1 MINNLIFTLLL
12 FFLAG
17 CICAQTPQQWE
28 KRADQSLKKN
38 DYYGA
43 AFYLKKAIVQDS
55 TDLQRFEK
63 LARSL
68 RMYNNYNES
77 AATYKELF
85 YRDENEQFPLALF
98 YWALMEKQTGNYE
111 LAQKRFEQFLKIYHK
126 KDFYHEKAQIE
137 SKACIWA
144 QNHLKNVDSVS
155 VESVGTEVNTFDS
168 ELAPSWHSDSVFY
181 FTSLRFDSAN
191 TKVNESE
198 KPKWITLKASRE
210 NGNWITSDSLKAHQ
224 FNPDEIRLNV
234 AFDSTR
240 NTMYYTKCAENCMI
254 FRSEWNGQTWEP
266 GEDVGRAV
274 NFPGW
279 NATHPAI
286 AYSNGKEYLLYVT
299 DRDRGGEGGY
309 DIWQVELR
317 KNGRIG
323 RAKSLRKIN
332 TPGNEITPRYD
343 AKNQTLYFSSDYH
356 TGFGGY
362 DVFKSTGDITQ
373 LNTPKNA
380 LLPINSPANDL
391 YFQPYQDSLALLVS
405 NREGSISIKDETC
418 CNDIYIAK
426 ILIDNSTPPPPTTR
440 EVEKDTLEL
449 TLAPKEVVSNLL
461 PVTVYFDNDQP
472 NPKTKQISTRANY
485 QNLVENYLDRKTE
498 FVSKLEDVEAR
509 QIQVFFDY
517 NVEKGFQQLENLADS
532 LLYILNEGAQ
542 VHMGIRG
549 YASPLA
555 QSDYNDYL
563 SQRRVQ
569 SVLNYLW
576 SIHDRKLEKHYK
588 EGNLIVHRLPF
599 GERLSATSVSDELE
613 NQKAS
618 VYSLAASMERKVRLG
633 VIRSFPKN
641 EAVSVLIFEK
651 EWVDFETMSLG
662 DTKTHQFEFKNVG
675 TDTLSIEQILPSC
688 GCTAIEYTQ
697 QKIAPG
703 ESGFISIEFSAKGIP
718 GVQIRKI
725 KVVPTGNQ
733 EEYTLFIRAE
743 VTP

>member
-1 MINNLIFTLLL
+1 ML
-12 FFLAG
+12 FFFAG
-17 CICAQTPQQWE
+17 WVCAQTPQQWE

-43 AFYLKKAIVQDS
+43 AFYLKKAVYQDS
-55 TDLQRFEK
+55 SDLARFEK

-77 AATYKELF
+77 AAAYKELF

-111 LAQKRFEQFLKIYHK
+111 IAQKRFEQFLKIYHK

-144 QNHLKNVDSVS
+144 QNHLKNADSVS
-155 VESVGTEVNTFDS
+155 VESVGPEVNTFDS
-168 ELAPSWHSDSVFY
+168 EMAPSWYSDSVFF

-191 TKVNESE
+191 TKVDEYQ
-198 KPKWITLKASRE
+198 KPDWVTLKATKRE
-210 NGNWITSDSLKAHQ
+210 ENWTTTDSLKIHQ
-224 FNPDEIRLNV
+224 MDPQEIRLNV

-240 NTMYYTKCAENCMI
+240 NTMYYTRCLENCMI
-254 FRSEWNGQTWEP
+254 LRSEWNGQMWEP
-266 GEDVGRAV
+266 GEDIGRAV

-279 NATHPAI
+279 NATHPTI
-286 AYSNGKEYLLYVT
+286 AYSNGKEYLIYVT
-299 DRDRGGEGGY
+299 DRDRGGEGRY

-356 TGFGGY
+356 AGFGGY
-362 DVFKSTGDITQ
+362 DVFKSKGEITQ
-373 LNTPKNA
+373 LNQVENA

-405 NREGSISIKDETC
+405 NREGSISVKDETC
-418 CNDIYIAK
+418 CNDIYTAK
-426 ILIDNSTPPPPTTR
+426 IKTDFPTNPPTPPILA
-440 EVEKDTLEL
+440 EEKDTLEL

-472 NPKTKQISTRANY
+472 NPKTKQTTTRANY
-485 QNLVENYLDRKTE
+485 QNLVNNYLDRKSE
-498 FVSKLEDVEAR
+498 FVSKLENLEAR

-517 NVEKGFQQLENLADS
+517 NVEKGFHQLENLADS

-542 VHMGIRG
+542 VHIGIRG

-576 SIHDRKLEKHYK
+576 SIHDRKLEKHHQN
-588 EGNLIVHRLPF
+588 GNLVVHRLPF
-599 GERLSATSVSDELE
+599 GERLSATKVSDELE

-618 VYSLAASMERKVRLG
+618 VYSVAASMERKVRLG

-651 EWVDFETMSLG
+651 EWVDFETLPLG
-662 DTKTHQFEFKNVG
+662 ETKTHQFEFKNVG
-675 TDTLSIEQILPSC
+675 TDTLSIDQIIPSC
-688 GCTAIEYTQ
+688 GCTTIEYTQ

-703 ESGFISIEFSAKGIP
+703 ASGFITIEFTAKGLP